1 MRNPFPRPL
10 SKLESKEKLYNHLM
24 KVTNEFY
31 PLNEDIL
38 PDSLIDKYNLFKD
51 EVRNLLTKTSI
62 EISKLKNEKSKEN
75 N

>member
-10 SKLESKEKLYNHLM
+10 SKLESKEKLYKHLI
-24 KVTNEFY
+24 KVTDEFY

-38 PDSLIDKYNLFKD
+38 PDTLIDKYNIFKD

-62 EISKLKNEKSKEN
+62 EINKIKKENEK
-75 N
+75 